1 MKRRTLTEPA
11 SPGSAWTTTILTT
24 IAAILVRLWFPRAW
38 GELYA
43 PASAFY
49 EGDARAYLNYAA
61 HLVKGIPF
69 DNGIPFHPPG
79 WPFVLSLFFR
89 LEGFNPL
96 DGLPADQATIKAFV
110 AVLSGISVGLT
121 TFVAGR
127 VFGRGAMLVAA
138 LLGIFSF
145 AHVVQGSVPNA
156 DALYGLLIMLVM
168 LLTLRWSESL
178 ARLKPGATREVR
190 RSRGLAGI
198 LGVVSGFATLV
209 RPEFAVCA
217 VLLMLGRI
225 RWVRLKPDSTTR
237 ISDVAAWTAAFILI
251 LTPTT
256 VWHWQS
262 IAAFNATRADRLPG
276 PLPRFAPVTSYG
288 AFNFANANHERAP
301 GGFNFDSPALRPQT
315 PEEEKQF
322 DEGYLDLAQPSV
334 YNVYVHG
341 YSIGLQWMAGHPAAA
356 LALLGRKA
364 MITSDVFAHG
374 YLQTNLGSSVDGLRR
389 PVDEV
394 DPTARWLWP
403 AHVALVLWGAW
414 LLTRRRGPDGQRLRW
429 MIFPPLA
436 SLAASSLV
444 FYGYVRLGAA
454 YLPVFWILQGVAIA
468 AIASRVPL
476 PQWAKT
482 RSGVFAAAIAIALLV
497 SEAIGLTLRH
507 AVVLDGSTAPDG
519 SLVQD
524 ATVMI
529 RKAP

>member
-1 MKRRTLTEPA
+1 LRNTSIP
-11 SPGSAWTTTILTT
+11 SARNFSSGTRDTWSIVVLAT

-43 PASAFY
+43 PASVFY
-49 EGDARAYLNYAA
+49 EGDARAYLDYAA

-96 DGLPADQATIKAFV
+96 DGLPADQAAIKAFV

-127 VFGRGAMLVAA
+127 LFGRGAMLSAA
-138 LLGIFSF
+138 VVGVFSF

-156 DALYGLLIMLVM
+156 DALYGLLMMAGVV
-168 LLTLRWSESL
+168 LTWRWISAAPS
-178 ARLKPGATREVR
+178 P
-190 RSRGLAGI
+190 GLAATVGA
-198 LGVVSGFATLV
+198 LAGLATLV
-209 RPEFAVCA
+209 RPEFALCA
-217 VLLMLGRI
+217 ILFGVARLRSASRRWSELGAYTI
-225 RWVRLKPDSTTR
+225 
-237 ISDVAAWTAAFILI
+237 AFA
-251 LTPTT
+251 LTLAPTT

-262 IAAFNATRADRLPG
+262 ISAFNETRADRLPG

-322 DEGYLDLAQPSV
+322 DEGYLDLALPSV

-341 YSIGLQWMAGHPAAA
+341 YGIGLRWMMGHPGAA
-356 LALLGRKA
+356 LALIGRKA
-364 MITSDVFAHG
+364 IITSGAFAHG
-374 YLQTNLGSSVDGLRR
+374 YLQTNLGASLDGIRR
-389 PVDEV
+389 PVDEM
-394 DPTARWLWP
+394 DPSARWLWLV
-403 AHVALVLWGAW
+403 HVGLVLWGGW
-414 LLTRRRGPDGQRLRW
+414 MLTRARGATGQRLRW
-429 MIFPPLA
+429 VIFSPLA
-436 SLAASSLV
+436 SLAASSLL

-454 YLPVFWILQGVAIA
+454 YLPVFWMLQ
-468 AIASRVPL
+468 
-476 PQWAKT
+476 
-482 RSGVFAAAIAIALLV
+482 AIAIAKIASRLPQPTWMQRRPGFLVFMLGLALLI
-497 SEAIGLTLRH
+497 SEGIGARVRH
-507 AVVLDGSTAPDG
+507 TVVLAGATAPDG

-524 ATVMI
+524 ATVVI
-529 RKAP
+529 TRAR